1 MKKTQKIL
9 SAALSAALVLSAMA
23 VPAFADGEAG
33 GGSAGAAAGGSNPT
47 ESSAE
52 VTSGG
57 TTEGGTETPAE
68 ETKAAQIGTEK
79 YDTVA
84 KAIEAV
90 VVAVDKTA
98 EIKLLKDVTESINI
112 PKETTVTLDLNGLTL
127 TNETNKH
134 TITNYGTLIIK
145 DTADSKDGTV
155 DNVSH
160 ACAAVCNYEGGNVT
174 LNGGT
179 YTRSKE
185 KGADA
190 TNPGGNSYYTIKNWG
205 IMTIN
210 DGVTVSNSGHYSSML
225 GNGYQDGTK
234 FDNHKEITEANV
246 LLTINGGKFTG
257 GINTIKNDDWA
268 KLTINGGTFENY
280 TQQSVMNWNEAEIS
294 GGTFTGKEGTE
305 TVVWNGFGD
314 DTMDK
319 GKLTISGGTFSGD
332 VVATD
337 LYSPTDKDGKLLGNP
352 SVKISGG
359 TFTGDIIVQTLSAT
373 TAIDKDYLEVSGG
386 AFGKD
391 SEITLKPYNKKVEAI
406 EKDGKTTYKTTYEK
420 NGDAVTG
427 NIGDYCASGYT
438 YVTDGEGNT
447 IVAAQRRKP
456 SGGSTGGGGS
466 STVTSSYS
474 VTFNTN
480 GGSTIAKETVEANSV
495 LEKPTAPTKEGY
507 DFAGWYTDKELTT
520 AYDFTAKITKNLT
533 LYAAWAEKG
542 DEANQIIL
550 TIGEKTAKAFGE
562 TKTNDVA
569 PKIVNDRTM
578 LPARFVAE
586 SLGAKVDWDE
596 EKQLVTI
603 VGINEKNEEV
613 TILITIDSDIALVN
627 GEEVK
632 LDSPAFIENDRTY
645 TPLRFISEN
654 LGAKVDWNEEQQK
667 VTITKLQVAETAEEK

>member
-47 ESSAE
+47 ESSTE
-52 VTSGG
+52 VTPGG
-57 TTEGGTETPAE
+57 TTEGTGESTTTNVANVDGVECA
-68 ETKAAQIGTEK
+68 
-79 YDTVA
+79 TVEDVNN
-84 KAIEAV
+84 AIKNSES
-90 VVAVDKTA
+90 KTV
-98 EIKLLKDVTESINI
+98 EIKLLNDANGSINI
-112 PKETTVTLDLNGLTL
+112 PKETTVTLDLNGKNI
-127 TNETNKH
+127 TNEEKKH
-134 TITNYGTLIIK
+134 TISNYGTLIIK
-145 DTADSKDGTV
+145 GSGTV

-179 YTRSKE
+179 YTRSAEAGKDE
-185 KGADA
+185 NNA
-190 TNPGGNSYYTIKNWG
+190 GGNSYYTIKNWG

-225 GNGYQDGTK
+225 GNGYQNGTK

-246 LLTINGGKFTG
+246 LLTINGGTFTG

-386 AFGKD
+386 AF
-391 SEITLKPYNKKVEAI
+391 I
-406 EKDGKTTYKTTYEK
+406 
-420 NGDAVTG
+420 
-427 NIGDYCASGYT
+427 
-438 YVTDGEGNT
+438 
-447 IVAAQRRKP
+447 
-456 SGGSTGGGGS
+456 
-466 STVTSSYS
+466 
-474 VTFNTN
+474 
-480 GGSTIAKETVEANSV
+480 
-495 LEKPTAPTKEGY
+495 
-507 DFAGWYTDKELTT
+507 
-520 AYDFTAKITKNLT
+520 
-533 LYAAWAEKG
+533 
-542 DEANQIIL
+542 QI
-550 TIGEKTAKAFGE
+550 F
-562 TKTNDVA
+562 
-569 PKIVNDRTM
+569 P
-578 LPARFVAE
+578 
-586 SLGAKVDWDE
+586 
-596 EKQLVTI
+596 
-603 VGINEKNEEV
+603 
-613 TILITIDSDIALVN
+613 LI
-627 GEEVK
+627 K
-632 LDSPAFIENDRTY
+632 
-645 TPLRFISEN
+645 
-654 LGAKVDWNEEQQK
+654 
-667 VTITKLQVAETAEEK
+667 